1 MTTRP
6 SSSYSSSSHRC
17 SSLSVP
23 STTQQLADI
32 VVTAAES
39 SRKINKQA
47 ANIAQ
52 LRVSNMKLHGRD
64 DEIKLLRSKLR
75 ELEKDDD
82 EEDAAQNIEQHDG
95 KNPSE
100 KSTNSNLIL
109 VSGISG
115 TGKSALIHKGLGEY
129 AIKCGYTFASGKFD
143 EKLPRPLSAFS
154 DAMDCLAECIQMANI
169 NVAGSSIS
177 ALIRDQIRYE
187 FDEEDVELLWRVL
200 PGCTKLLG
208 AQRTSLSS
216 RADSVPVL
224 SRSRT
229 ASSSQLRRRS
239 LDLMAGRESIPQM
252 HYGVKKLLKI
262 ICSYLK
268 GTVLFIDDL
277 QWSDTSTLG
286 LLKSIVVEGEI
297 SNLMIIGAYREDEVP
312 E

>member
-1 MTTRP
+1 MDTRNP
-6 SSSYSSSSHRC
+6 SHRW
-17 SSLSVP
+17 SSMSTS

-52 LRVSNMKLHGRD
+52 LRVSNMTLHGRD

-82 EEDAAQNIEQHDG
+82 DVKDDDG
-95 KNPSE
+95 KTPNEQP
-100 KSTNSNLIL
+100 TNGNLIL

-115 TGKSALIHKGLGEY
+115 TGKSALIHKGLGEF
-129 AIKCGYTFASGKFD
+129 AIKRGYTFASGKFD

-154 DAMDCLAECIQMANI
+154 DAMTGLAEYIQMTNKK
-169 NVAGSSIS
+169 VAGSSIS
-177 ALIRDQIRYE
+177 TLIRDQITYE
-187 FDEEDVELLWRVL
+187 FDEEDVEVLRRVL
-200 PGCTKLLG
+200 PGCGKLLG
-208 AQRTSLSS
+208 ARRSSLFSPSS
-216 RADSVPVL
+216 EADAVL
-224 SRSRT
+224 SRAS
-229 ASSSQLRRRS
+229 SSSQLRS
-239 LDLMAGRESIPQM
+239 LDLMAGKESISQM

-268 GTVLFIDDL
+268 GTILFIDDL

-286 LLKSIVVEGEI
+286 LLNSIALDGEI
-297 SNLMIIGAYREDEVP
+297 SNLLITIGAYREDEVP